1 MPNLKET
8 LVTVFNI
15 RPGEGPPTVLLL
27 LHSFFIGV
35 TLVYMETAAYALF
48 LTEWKI
54 ENLPLVYVA
63 SALVTAAIGLVYSRL
78 EARLSFVHL
87 LITTLTLLVLAVLT
101 FYVSLAILPAGSP
114 AARYVILALLV
125 WYAVTDVLIVLEFWG
140 LSGRLLTVRQG
151 KRLFGLIGSGQ
162 IAAYV
167 VGGFS
172 VSFFVRLL
180 GTIHLLTFA
189 TFGLAACLAI
199 LLYILK
205 KFPEQVAAGEEDEEK
220 NGVHAPRRLSGNR
233 YFRLILGVAAI
244 SIFGFFVVDY
254 LYYNQLDL
262 RFPDPDRMAA
272 FLGTFIGAVGVVNL
286 LGNLFLHSRLIERYG
301 LGLGLLTVPALTA
314 LGLGAA
320 LGAKLGGSAALF
332 FWFIVLTKGA
342 DEICRAAIEEP
353 SFRILYQPFPA
364 FQRMRVQTLTETI
377 VEPSASA
384 VIGVLL
390 YLFTAVWGFSGEQ
403 LLYPIWAVIGLWI
416 ALALLLRREF
426 VEALTQALVKRRL
439 GSKAL
444 SLHDAKT
451 IDTVQKR
458 LSSDTPG
465 DVINTLSTLEEADHP
480 EVERLIVARLDHP
493 NPDVRIHVLQ
503 RIAERRITQAVK
515 PLQEMLRRESQSVSE
530 YFNGGGGETE
540 IEGESDP
547 PVEARVETP
556 EVLGEALR
564 AFCAIS
570 EAEAYELVVA
580 YLKDPD
586 AHTEVKRGAMVGLLT
601 FGGIDGTLAA
611 GPRLEDLFESKKAE
625 DRILA
630 ARILGEVGIATHYR
644 PLRKLLEDSNGKVR
658 SAALAAAGRLRNA
671 RLLSHL
677 VRHLHDPE
685 INRDAMNALIRFGER
700 ALAAL
705 DAEFYQEG
713 QDRSVRIKVVRIM
726 GRIGGDMAIDMLRQK
741 IDFTEEE
748 IRGQVLQALAAGR
761 YQAQADE
768 VEALQKR
775 VWEEAGDATWALS
788 VLVDIGD
795 HEDTAVLARALKN
808 EVDKNRRRIFSLL
821 ALIYPPAKVTQAQ
834 LNFNS
839 DDRERRANALEILD
853 NLLNNDLKN
862 VVIPLVDDIPA
873 PQRQAR
879 LVDYYPQERKS
890 RHDRLREIL
899 GRSQQWTTAWT
910 RTCALFTVGQIGIRE
925 FHDAVVNCLAD
936 GDPVVRETAVW
947 ALGRLNPDDLVQRL
961 NPMRRDPSRRV
972 ADYARFVINSVGFAR
987 IPMGKGGFLTRTGR
1001 YTVDL
1006 FSSILQD
1013 GADRRLR
1020 RCRAAMILSRFG
1032 VPAAREA
1039 LVEGLAIG
1047 DKTVRTAVMDA
1058 LVKGE
1063 YEMTEEDRNRLR
1075 KLVADELS
1083 DAEQIL
1089 DSLLVFL
1096 PERHAARMADA
1107 LAQEMNGSR
1116 RRLLSLLCL
1125 LHPDMVFVKA
1135 SRTALFYWYV
1145 HQSRRPAPGAAGARL
1160 DHLIEKGL
1168 PEAQTAD
1175 RVRALFR
1182 HRDPAA
1188 LQDAWGVAVDE
1199 SPARIELRLRRI
1211 AFGGGVFALSWS
1223 RICAMEL
1230 IVRLGLTRCVG
1241 PLAGR
1246 LESEEEVIRATAAWA
1261 LFRLDPAEFR
1271 RHEARLKNDLSPLV
1285 SQTAHQLA
1293 DAAPKAD
1300 DVPKHPYNPEV

>member
-1 MPNLKET
+1 NLKET

-15 RPGEGPPTVLLL
+15 RPGEGLPTVLLL

-48 LTEWKI
+48 LTGWEI
-54 ENLPLVYVA
+54 ENLPLVYIA
-63 SALVTAAIGLVYSRL
+63 SALVTAAIGLIYSRL
-78 EARLSFVHL
+78 EKRLSFSHL
-87 LITTLTLLVLAVLT
+87 LITTVALLAGAVLAFHVA
-101 FYVSLAILPAGSP
+101 LAALPTQSP
-114 AARYVILALLV
+114 AARYVILCLLV
-125 WYAVTDVLIVLEFWG
+125 WYSVTDVLIVLEFWG

-172 VSFFVRLL
+172 VSFFVGLM
-180 GTIHLLTFA
+180 GTVHLLAFGVL
-189 TFGLAACLAI
+189 GLAACLGI
-199 LLYILK
+199 LIYTLK
-205 KFPEQVAAGEEDEEK
+205 KFPEQVAAGEEDEGG
-220 NGVHAPRRLSGNR
+220 NGVQAPRRLSGNR

-272 FLGTFIGAVGVVNL
+272 FLGTFIGAVGIVNL

-301 LGLGLLTVPALTA
+301 LGLGLLTVPVLTA

-320 LGAKLGGSAALF
+320 LGANLGGSMALF

-364 FQRMRVQTLTETI
+364 FQRMRVQTVTETI
-377 VEPSASA
+377 VEPAASA
-384 VIGVLL
+384 VIGALL
-390 YLFTAVWGFSGEQ
+390 FLFTAVWGFSGQ
-403 LLYPIWAVIGLWI
+403 DLLYPIWVVIGLWI
-416 ALALLLRREF
+416 AMALLLRKEF

-439 GSKAL
+439 GSQAL

-493 NPDVRIHVLQ
+493 HPDVRIHVLQ
-503 RIAERRITQAVK
+503 RIAERRITQAAK
-515 PLQEMLRRESQSVSE
+515 PLQDMLQRERQSVSE
-530 YFNGGGGETE
+530 FLNGGERGTEAGGDAGPAAERME
-540 IEGESDP
+540 P
-547 PVEARVETP
+547 PG
-556 EVLGEALR
+556 VLGEALR

-671 RLLSHL
+671 RLLPHL
-677 VRHLHDPE
+677 IRHLHDPE

-705 DAEFYQEG
+705 DAEFYKEG

-761 YQAQADE
+761 HQAQADE

-821 ALIYPPAKVTQAQ
+821 ALIYPPSKVVQAQ

-839 DDRERRANALEILD
+839 NDRERRANALEILD

-862 VVIPLVDDIPA
+862 VVIPLMDDIPD
-873 PQRQAR
+873 PQRQSR
-879 LVDYYPQERKS
+879 LVDYYPQERKG

-1006 FSSILQD
+1006 FSSILKD

-1020 RCRAAMILSRFG
+1020 RCRAAMILSRFQ

-1039 LVEGLAIG
+1039 LVEGLSIG
-1047 DKTVRTAVMDA
+1047 DKTVRTSVMDA
-1058 LVKGE
+1058 LVKGD
-1063 YEMTEEDRNRLR
+1063 YEMTEEDRNRLG
-1075 KLVADELS
+1075 KLVDDELS
-1083 DAEQIL
+1083 DAERIL
-1089 DSLLVFL
+1089 DAVLVFL
-1096 PERHAARMADA
+1096 SERHAARMADA
-1107 LAQEMNGSR
+1107 LSQEMNGCR

-1145 HQSRRPAPGAAGARL
+1145 HQSRRPAPGTAGARL
-1160 DHLIEKGL
+1160 GHLIEKGL
-1168 PEAQTAD
+1168 PDAQTAD

-1182 HRDPAA
+1182 HRDPVA
-1188 LQDAWGVAVDE
+1188 LKDAWGVAADE

-1241 PLAGR
+1241 SLVER

-1261 LFRLDPAEFR
+1261 LFRLDPSEFR
-1271 RHEARLKNDLSPLV
+1271 RHETRLKNDLSPLV
-1285 SQTAHQLA
+1285 FQTAYQLA
-1293 DAAPKAD
+1293 DAAPKPD
-1300 DVPKHPYNPEV
+1300 GVPQHPYNPEV

>member
-1 MPNLKET
+1 MPKLKET

-15 RPGEGPPTVLLL
+15 RPGEGLPTVLLL

-48 LTEWKI
+48 LTGWEI
-54 ENLPLVYVA
+54 ENLPLVYIA
-63 SALVTAAIGLVYSRL
+63 SALVTAVIGFIYSRL
-78 EARLSFVHL
+78 EERLSFVHL
-87 LITTLTLLVLAVLT
+87 LITTLTLLVAAVLA
-101 FYVSLAILPAGSP
+101 FYVTLAILPTGSP
-114 AARYVILALLV
+114 AARYAILALLV
-125 WYAVTDVLIVLEFWG
+125 WYSVTDVLIVLEFWG

-172 VSFFVRLL
+172 VSFFVGLL
-180 GTIHLLTFA
+180 GTVHLLTFA

-205 KFPEQVAAGEEDEEK
+205 KFPEQVAAAEKGEEK
-220 NGVHAPRRLSGNR
+220 SGVHPPRKLSGNR
-233 YFRLILGVAAI
+233 YFRLILAVAAI

-272 FLGTFIGAVGVVNL
+272 FLGTFIGAVGIVNL
-286 LGNLFLHSRLIERYG
+286 VGNLFLHSRLIERYG
-301 LGLGLLTVPALTA
+301 LGLGLLTVPVLTA

-320 LGAKLGGSAALF
+320 LGANLGGSAALF

-403 LLYPIWAVIGLWI
+403 LLYPIWAVIGLWF
-416 ALALLLRREF
+416 ALALVLRKEF

-439 GSKAL
+439 GSGAL
-444 SLHDAKT
+444 SLHDAQT
-451 IDTVQKR
+451 IDTVLER
-458 LSSDTPG
+458 LSSKNAG
-465 DVINTLSTLEEADHP
+465 DIIHTLNILVEADHP
-480 EVERLIVARLDHP
+480 EVERLIVERLDHP

-503 RIAERRITQAVK
+503 RIAERRITKALK
-515 PLQEMLRRESQSVSE
+515 PLQDMLQGEGQPVAG
-530 YFNGGGGETE
+530 FINGGGGAEAE
-540 IEGESDP
+540 EDSP
-547 PVEARVETP
+547 PAPEKMETP

-611 GPRLEDLFESKKAE
+611 GPRLEDLFESKKPE

-644 PLRKLLEDSNGKVR
+644 PLRKLLEDPNGRVR
-658 SAALAAAGRLRNA
+658 AAAVAAAGRLRNA
-671 RLLSHL
+671 RLLPYL

-685 INRDAMNALIRFGER
+685 INRDAMNALARFGER

-705 DAEFYQEG
+705 DAEFYKDG

-748 IRGQVLQALAAGR
+748 IRGQVLQALASGR

-808 EVDKNRRRIFSLL
+808 EVNKNRRRIFSLL

-839 DDRERRANALEILD
+839 NDRERRANALEILD
-853 NLLNNDLKN
+853 NLLHNDLKN
-862 VVIPLVDDIPA
+862 VVIPLVDDIPD

-936 GDPVVRETAVW
+936 ADPVVRETAVW

-972 ADYARFVINSVGFAR
+972 ADYTRFVINSVGFAR

-1020 RCRAAMILSRFG
+1020 RSRAAMILSRFG

-1039 LVEGLAIG
+1039 LVEGLEIG
-1047 DKTVRTAVMDA
+1047 DKTVRTSVMDA

-1063 YEMTEEDRNRLR
+1063 YDMTEDDHNKLR
-1075 KLVADELS
+1075 KLVAEELS

-1089 DSLLVFL
+1089 DCLLVFL
-1096 PERHAARMADA
+1096 PERHAARMTGA
-1107 LAQEMNGSR
+1107 LVQEMGGCR
-1116 RRLLSLLCL
+1116 RRVLSLLCL
-1125 LHPDMVFVKA
+1125 LHPDKVFVK
-1135 SRTALFYWYV
+1135 SSKTALFYWYV
-1145 HQSRRPAPGAAGARL
+1145 HQTRRAVPGPAGARL
-1160 DHLIEKGL
+1160 DHLIEAGL
-1168 PEAQTAD
+1168 PDAKMAD

-1182 HRDPAA
+1182 HRDPLA
-1188 LQDAWGVAVDE
+1188 LKDAWGVAEDE

-1211 AFGGGVFALSWS
+1211 AFGGGVFSLSWS

-1230 IVRLGLTRCVG
+1230 IVRLELTRCVG

-1246 LESEEEVIRATAAWA
+1246 LESGEEVIRATAAWA

-1271 RHEARLKNDLSPLV
+1271 RHETRLKNDLSPLV
-1285 SQTAHQLA
+1285 SQTAYQLA
-1293 DAAPKAD
+1293 DAAPKND
-1300 DVPKHPYNPEV
+1300 GVPQHAYNPEV